1 MAAHYARQPYQGA
14 LRALPTYA
22 AMRERG
28 RECGRQVCLQALLLL
43 NAAHAPQHP
52 HPSHARESG
61 HQLLAMPTFRHQL
74 GPGAALPVQA
84 DGL

>member
-14 LRALPTYA
+14 LRALSTYA
-22 AMRERG
+22 AMY
-28 RECGRQVCLQALLLL
+28 ECGRQVWLQALLLL

-52 HPSHARESG
+52 HPSHARQPG
-61 HQLLAMPTFRHQL
+61 HQLLAMPAFRHQL
-74 GPGAALPVQA
+74 GPGAALSMQA